1 MFTGLTLVTPP
12 AIEPLGLDEVRQ
24 YRRIDATEEDNLL
37 LTLIAVARHRCES
50 FTGRA
55 LITQTW
61 DLVRGIWPNRPRFG
75 VDPSQPQPYPSCML
89 IPRSPLISV
98 ASVKYYDVTGAEFV
112 MPATDYYVDTDSEPG
127 RVALQYARI
136 WPTTVLR
143 PANGIRVRFT
153 AGYGA
158 DATSVPAP
166 LVQGIQYAVG
176 HMHEH
181 REEIGV
187 ARSAAAAFEIPQTCE
202 ALWWP
207 YRIFTGDHF

>member
-98 ASVKYYDVTGAEFV
+98 ASVKYTQ
-112 MPATDYYVDTDSEPG
+112 PG

-176 HMHEH
+176 HMYEH